1 MKGYGETFE
10 GDPECYWSWKDFI
23 SSQLDQIHATPEDS
37 ILILKANTKGR
48 PQQTIKNAMI
58 AGMGNPSDTL
68 RDIWRELEEEF
79 GSDLKISTHLFR
91 KLEEFP

>member
-1 MKGYGETFE
+1 MKGYGEIFE

-68 RDIWRELEEEF
+68 RDILARARRGVWF
-79 GSDLKISTHLFR
+79 GFKNFHSLV
-91 KLEEFP
+91 